1 MLANPL
7 LSCLIDTTSVQVQQ
21 PDDEGVPLF
30 SETWLYLVGVS
41 APSARQ
47 ACPRTPCTVLPWS
60 PVFIF
65 IFMFML
71 KYVCGVVWDVTR
83 QQERRESGLGLIDI
97 REEMSLCTACVST

>member
-1 MLANPL
+1 MLASPF

-60 PVFIF
+60 PVFKFIF
-65 IFMFML
+65 IFIFMFMFML
-71 KYVCGVVWDVTR
+71 KYVCGVMWYGM
-83 QQERRESGLGLIDI
+83 SPGNK
-97 REEMSLCTACVST
+97 REERVD